1 MHARQGHARAVD
13 AVSVLAGDSA
23 RPLLPPI
30 EVCHRARES
39 RDARF
44 DGLFFTAVRST
55 RVYCRSVCPAPT
67 CKRENVIY
75 YPTAAAAQAAGYRP
89 CLRCRPELAPGPNV
103 DDDDVLRR
111 ALALIASGCLA
122 DASVDALAAE
132 VGLSARHLRRRFVDR
147 LGATPLAVHATQR
160 LLQAKQFLTDT
171 DWPIAQV
178 AAAAGFASVRRFN
191 AAFRQGYRM
200 APRDMRRRAQP
211 ERELATTL
219 RLQYR
224 PPFDLHATLAALSSA
239 GVPGLEVVHDG
250 TWMRAFGS
258 ATQCRWLR
266 VSGVPD
272 RPELRLEVFGVP
284 PEQIALWVRRVR
296 RLFDLDADCEAMH
309 SVLCADAGL
318 AAHIARR
325 PGLRLPGAW
334 DGLEA
339 TIAELLAEADDP
351 GEAMVRIVGTY
362 GQGHSGAP
370 PGLGF
375 VFPAPERLAVA
386 QLEDIGIDVG
396 TAQRIRSLAV
406 AVRDGQL
413 RFSVGQD
420 REALVAQLSGL
431 VRLGPERAQ
440 WIALRVL
447 GDPDACPLPPQLLPA
462 AARWRP
468 WRAYAWL
475 HLGAAT
481 SDSPLPE
488 SAVLASPRSR
498 NST

>member
-1 MHARQGHARAVD
+1 MSLVTLDGAT
-13 AVSVLAGDSA
+13 
-23 RPLLPPI
+23 PLLPPI

-67 CKRENVIY
+67 CRRENVTY

-89 CLRCRPELAPGPNV
+89 CLRCRPELAPGTHAG
-103 DDDDVLRR
+103 DDELLRR
-111 ALALIASGCLA
+111 ALALIASGFLA

-132 VGLSARHLRRRFVDR
+132 VGSSARHLRRRFVDR
-147 LGATPLAVHATQR
+147 LGAPPLAVHATQR

-178 AAAAGFASVRRFN
+178 AAAAGFSSVRRFN
-191 AAFRQGYRM
+191 AAFQQGYRM

-219 RLQYR
+219 RLHFR
-224 PPFDLHATLAALSSA
+224 PPFDLHATLTALSSTA
-239 GVPGLEVVHDG
+239 VPGLELVHDG
-250 TWMRAFGS
+250 AWMRAIGS

-266 VSGVPD
+266 VSGVPG
-272 RPELRLEVFGVP
+272 RPELRLEIFGVP
-284 PEQIALWVRRVR
+284 PEQIAPWVRRVR
-296 RLFDLDADCEAMH
+296 RLFDLDADCEAMQT
-309 SVLCADAGL
+309 VLGADPEL
-318 AAHIARR
+318 AAHIARQ

-334 DGLEA
+334 DGFEA
-339 TIAELLAEADDP
+339 TVAELLAACADPREALL
-351 GEAMVRIVGTY
+351 RIVGAH
-362 GQGHSGAP
+362 GQVHAGAP

-375 VFPAPERLAVA
+375 VFPGADRLAIA
-386 QLEDIGIDVG
+386 ALEDIGIDK
-396 TAQRIRSLAV
+396 RIASCIRAV
-406 AVRDGQL
+406 AAAVRDERL

-420 REALVAQLSGL
+420 GRAFVASLCDLAQLE
-431 VRLGPERAQ
+431 PERAQ

-447 GDPDACPLPPQLLPA
+447 GDPDACPLPPQQLAA

-475 HLGAAT
+475 HLGSVLSTEPRRAT
-481 SDSPLPE
+481 TGQPPLRPTGG
-488 SAVLASPRSR
+488 A
-498 NST
+498 